1 MIRKFLIYFSI
12 IFIFASIVTTMK
24 ALYEG
29 IKAADTDTC
38 KEMLDSIAKKAHHI
52 INKHLINKHLK
63 L

>member
-1 MIRKFLIYFSI
+1 MIIKFLIYFSI

-24 ALYEG
+24 VLYEG

-38 KEMLDSIAKKAHHI
+38 KEMLNGIAKRAHHI
-52 INKHLINKHLK
+52 INKHLK

>member
-1 MIRKFLIYFSI
+1 MTIKFLIYFSI

-24 ALYEG
+24 VLYEG

-38 KEMLDSIAKKAHHI
+38 KVMLDSIAKRVYHKF
-52 INKHLINKHLK
+52 NKHLK

>member
-1 MIRKFLIYFSI
+1 MIIKFLIYFSV

-24 ALYEG
+24 VLYEV

-38 KEMLDSIAKKAHHI
+38 KEMLDSIAKRVNHI
-52 INKHLINKHLK
+52 INKYLK